1 MSNYL
6 FTYQHTCAKG
16 VKAYILHTSAFK
28 STIKKKENG
37 KLYIP
42 FLGEGFYY
50 WEENIDA
57 AHSWGKR
64 HYENEYN
71 VVEYIDS
78 VISRDETL
86 DFLNRRD
93 LKYFKELIEIY
104 KNKRPESKKWFIANW
119 IEFLKKLQK
128 INQEKF
134 PYIYFRADENHPDI
148 RINDEMKAKTDFNYS
163 GYYTFLDPLIILC
176 AVNKCNLNSRSK
188 IISF

>member
-16 VKAYILHTSAFK
+16 VKAYILHKSAFK

-64 HYENEYN
+64 HYKNEYN

-119 IEFLKKLQK
+119 IEFFKKLQK

-148 RINDEMKAKTDFNYS
+148 RMNDEMKAKTEFNYS